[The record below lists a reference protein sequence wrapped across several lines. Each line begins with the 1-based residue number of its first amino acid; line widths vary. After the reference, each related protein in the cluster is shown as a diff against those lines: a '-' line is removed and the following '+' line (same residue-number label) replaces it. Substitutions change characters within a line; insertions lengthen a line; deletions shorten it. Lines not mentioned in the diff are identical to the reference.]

1 VFRREPTGF
10 LLERVSSTAGTL
22 SRESPVDE
30 RAPEII
36 RLLKEEY
43 PDARVALRFS
53 NPLEC
58 LVATILSAQ
67 ATDKKVNEVTQG
79 FLFGKYRTPEDY
91 LRVTESEL
99 AQDLKPTGF
108 FNQKTKAVRG
118 ACRMIVEEFG
128 GRVPDS
134 MADLVKLPGVAR
146 KTANIV
152 LWNSYREKAK
162 TDPDA
167 GIAVDTHVRR
177 LAQRLGFTIQKDPDK
192 IERDLMGIVPKED
205 WMPLTYT
212 LIEHGRAVCKA
223 PTPRCEV
230 CPVNH
235 LCPSSRV

>member
-1 VFRREPTGF
+1 VTLTRRSA
-10 LLERVSSTAGTL
+10 LKQ
-22 SRESPVDE
+22 
-30 RAPEII
+30 RAPEVI
-36 RLLKEEY
+36 RLLEEGY
-43 PDARVALRFS
+43 PDARVALEFS

-67 ATDKKVNEVTQG
+67 ATDKKVNEVTRE
-79 FLFGKYRTPEDY
+79 LFRKYRTAEDY
-91 LRVTESEL
+91 LRVPEEEL
-99 AQDLKPTGF
+99 ARELKPTGF

-134 MADLVKLPGVAR
+134 MAELDSLPGVAR

-152 LWNSYREKAK
+152 LWNSYPEQAAA
-162 TDPDA
+162 DPDV

-177 LAQRLGFTIQKDPDK
+177 VSQRLGFTKEKDPPK
-192 IERDLMGIVPKED
+192 IERDLMRLLPKD
-205 WMPLTYT
+205 RWYSFSYV
-212 LIEHGRAVCKA
+212 LIEHGRAICKA

-235 LCPSSRV
+235 LCPSSLV

>member
-1 VFRREPTGF
+1 MAGLTRTSP
-10 LLERVSSTAGTL
+10 LE
-22 SRESPVDE
+22 D
-30 RAPEII
+30 RAPEVI
-36 RLLKEEY
+36 RLLRGEY
-43 PDARVALRFS
+43 PDAMVALRFS

-58 LVATILSAQ
+58 LVAVILSAQ
-67 ATDKKVNEVTQG
+67 ATDKKVNEVTES
-79 FLFGKYRTPEDY
+79 LFRKYRTPEHY
-91 LRVTESEL
+91 LRVPEAEL
-99 AQDLKPTGF
+99 AADLKPTGF

-152 LWNSYREKAK
+152 LGNSSPERLQ
-162 TDPDA
+162 TDPNV

-177 LAQRLGFTIQKDPDK
+177 VSQRLGFTEQDDPNK
-192 IERDLMGIVPKED
+192 IERDLMEVIPRED
-205 WMPLTYT
+205 WFGFTYV
-212 LIEHGRAVCKA
+212 LIDHGRAVCRA
-223 PTPRCEV
+223 PTPRCEE

>member
-1 VFRREPTGF
+1 VAGLTRR
-10 LLERVSSTAGTL
+10 
-22 SRESPVDE
+22 SPLTR
-30 RAPEII
+30 RAPEVI
-36 RLLKEEY
+36 RLLDEEY
-43 PDARVALRFS
+43 PDARVALEFS

-67 ATDKKVNEVTQG
+67 ATDKKVNEVTRE
-79 FLFGKYRTPEDY
+79 LFRKYRTAEDY
-91 LRVTESEL
+91 VSVPEEEL
-99 AQDLKPTGF
+99 ARELKPTGF

-128 GRVPDS
+128 GRVPDT
-134 MADLVKLPGVAR
+134 MAELDSLPGVAR

-152 LWNSYREKAK
+152 LWNSYPEKAAA
-162 TDPDA
+162 DPDA

-177 LAQRLGFTIQKDPDK
+177 VSGRLGFTEERDADK
-192 IERDLMGIVPKED
+192 IERDLMEVVPKER
-205 WMPLTYT
+205 WYSFSYV
-212 LIEHGRAVCKA
+212 LIEHGRAICKA

>member
-1 VFRREPTGF
+1 MAGLTRTSP
-10 LLERVSSTAGTL
+10 LE
-22 SRESPVDE
+22 D
-30 RAPEII
+30 RAPEVI
-36 RLLKEEY
+36 RLLRGEY
-43 PDARVALRFS
+43 PDATVALRFS

-58 LVATILSAQ
+58 LVAVILSAQ
-67 ATDKKVNEVTQG
+67 ATDKKVNEVTES
-79 FLFGKYRTPEDY
+79 LFRKYRTPEHY
-91 LRVTESEL
+91 LRVPEAEL
-99 AQDLKPTGF
+99 AADLKPTGF

-152 LWNSYREKAK
+152 LGNSSPERLQ
-162 TDPDA
+162 TDPNV

-177 LAQRLGFTIQKDPDK
+177 VSQRLGFTEQDDPNK
-192 IERDLMGIVPKED
+192 IERDLMEVIPRED
-205 WMPLTYT
+205 WFGFTYV
-212 LIEHGRAVCKA
+212 LIDHGRAVCRA
-223 PTPRCEV
+223 PTPRCEE